1 MRASKSLTALQRC
14 ALARS
19 DCLRLVAALPK
30 SGSALDR
37 QTAFVVVEAHS
48 LWSSYCRSFY
58 LSCAFAA
65 RDRTGTH
72 VLGRHAAY
80 ATEQDAL
87 TRAIYAVKPQYQQA
101 GRTGPWTPYDE
112 PAWADPLVFG
122 RALSDLAPTN
132 LGTVRSALAAR
143 PAALN
148 QLATFRNFYAHRG
161 IVAARKVQRLATSYR
176 LHTSLHPT
184 GLLNS
189 FGYGRPQVVL
199 ADLIDDIRTTIQLM
213 N

>member
-1 MRASKSLTALQRC
+1 VRASKSLTALQRC
-14 ALARS
+14 AWPGPIASASLQPF
-19 DCLRLVAALPK
+19 LK

-122 RALSDLAPTN
+122 RGYRTWRPLTWEPFAAP
-132 LGTVRSALAAR
+132 LLPGR
-143 PAALN
+143 ALN

-184 GLLNS
+184 GL
-189 FGYGRPQVVL
+189 
-199 ADLIDDIRTTIQLM
+199 TE
-213 N
+213 